1 MALALPHSRTEF
13 MNEVQSELGTA
24 ERGVPTAV
32 ECYQC
37 GKCTAGCPVAYEMDI
52 PPHQV
57 MRAVQLGM
65 RDAVLASHTIWICAA
80 CETCSTRC
88 PQDADPA
95 GVMDALRRIAYAEG
109 VKSPEGDVPL
119 FHRIFLGTVR
129 QFGRVFEAG
138 MIGLYNVF
146 SGHYT
151 KDLVLAPKML
161 LKGKI
166 GLLPSMHGDR
176 KVLKDLFA
184 ADKEY
189 RADKKRRAEVTRQ
202 AAAKVEGN

>member
-1 MALALPHSRTEF
+1 MALTLPHSRTEF
-13 MNEVQSELGTA
+13 MNEVQSELGASDAYTT
-24 ERGVPTAV
+24 RGVPTAS

-52 PPHQV
+52 PPHQM

-65 RDAVLASHTIWICAA
+65 RDAALSSRTIWICAA
-80 CETCSTRC
+80 CDTCSARC

-95 GVMDALRRIAYAEG
+95 GVIDALRRIAYAEG
-109 VKSPEGDVPL
+109 VKSPERDVPL
-119 FHRIFLGTVR
+119 FHRLFLGAVS
-129 QFGRVFEAG
+129 QFGRIFEAG

-151 KDLVLAPKML
+151 KDLLLAPKML
-161 LKGKI
+161 LKGKL
-166 GLLPSMHGDR
+166 GLLPTRHGDR
-176 KVLKDLFA
+176 KVLKAIFA
-184 ADKEY
+184 ADEKHRSE
-189 RADKKRRAEVTRQ
+189 ARRR